1 MEKHFG
7 CILAIFNVILI
18 SGVIPYLPY
27 SQHCFM
33 RKRGCITAK
42 LLASMLTKAGLNH
55 LVTMDLFH
63 KEIQGFYNFTVD
75 NLRGSL
81 YLVEHIKHNVSGSV
95 YLFSSNDFIYCYFV
109 TFLPSPFPLFIPF

>member
-1 MEKHFG
+1 
-7 CILAIFNVILI
+7 
-18 SGVIPYLPY
+18 
-27 SQHCFM
+27 M

-81 YLVEHIKHNVSGSV
+81 YLVEHIIHNVSGSV
-95 YLFSSNDFIYCYFV
+95 NLLVQMTSSIATVLLSFF
-109 TFLPSPFPLFIPF
+109 TFFTIHPLLDS